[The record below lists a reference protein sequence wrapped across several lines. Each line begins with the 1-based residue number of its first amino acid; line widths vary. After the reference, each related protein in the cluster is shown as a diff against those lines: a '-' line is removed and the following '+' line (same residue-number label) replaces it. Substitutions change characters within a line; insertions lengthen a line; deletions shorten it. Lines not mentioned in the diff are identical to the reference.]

1 MGKKVL
7 EGVKVLDFGW
17 VLAAP
22 LATKQLAIQG
32 ATVIKVESST
42 HPDTVRLYAPN
53 AGGIRGINRCGAFSA
68 YNDDKMSIALDLRKP
83 KALDI
88 VKKLVAWCDI
98 VIENFSPGY
107 MEKKGLGWENLKQMN
122 PDVIMLSI
130 SMQGQTG
137 PRASIPGFGGA
148 FQAQVGIIE
157 LVGWPDQEPDT
168 IPIAFTDHV
177 LPWYAAFIA
186 IAALEYRDR
195 TGKGLHL
202 DIGQYETGLN
212 CLIPAALDYTVNGR
226 IWTRAGNRLPY
237 ASPHSVYRCQGDD
250 RWVSIAVFSDKEWHA
265 FTKVIGEPDWTKS
278 PKFST
283 FLARKQNEDE
293 LDRLVESWT
302 ANHTAE
308 DVMKMM
314 QESGVAAGLV
324 ETNKDLHE
332 DPQLAHRKHFVKL
345 NHPEMGLCAY
355 DDSSFRLSKT
365 PAELKSPSPCLGE
378 HTEYVLTDILGM
390 SDEEFVTLNEEGIF
404 T

>member
-1 MGKKVL
+1 MGKHAL

-22 LATKQLAIQG
+22 LATRQLAMHG
-32 ATVIKVESST
+32 ATVIKVESSA

-83 KALDI
+83 KALEI
-88 VKKLVAWCDI
+88 VKRLVAWCDI
-98 VIENFSPGY
+98 VVENFSPGY
-107 MEKKGLGWENLKQMN
+107 MERRGLGWENLKQIN
-122 PDVIMLSI
+122 PNVIMIRI

-148 FQAQVGIIE
+148 FQAQAGIIE
-157 LVGWPDQEPDT
+157 LVGWPDLEPDT
-168 IPIAFTDHV
+168 IPIALTDHV

-186 IAALEYRDR
+186 TAALEYRDR
-195 TGKGLHL
+195 TGRGLCL

-212 CLIPAALDYTVNGR
+212 HLIPAALDYTVNGR
-226 IWTRAGNRLPY
+226 IWTRTGNRLPY
-237 ASPHSVYRCQGDD
+237 ACPHGVYRCRGDD
-250 RWVSIAVFSDKEWHA
+250 RWVAIAVFSDKEWRIFA
-265 FTKVIGEPDWTKS
+265 RVIGEPEWTRS

-302 ANHTAE
+302 INHTAE

-314 QESGVAAGLV
+314 QESGVATGLV
-324 ETNKDLHE
+324 ESNKDLFE
-332 DPQLAHRKHFVKL
+332 DPQLTYRKHFVRL

-355 DDSSFRLSKT
+355 DASSFHLSKT

-378 HTEYVLTDILGM
+378 HTAYVCTEVLGM
-390 SDEEFVTLNEEGIF
+390 SDEEFVQLSEEGVF
-404 T
+404 E